1 MTMICNCLRK
11 LIPAI
16 ALPFLSACA
25 PQKTPYAELPKVSEA
40 EVRRY
45 AEQSVSFGNRYSGST
60 ELRKYADWIR
70 ETISQSTKFR
80 SSCHEFQERTLHG
93 DVLFHNIIA
102 EIPGK
107 SRKFILIAAHYD
119 IKRFNFIKDFQ
130 GANDGASG
138 VAALL
143 GMISALQK
151 YEGEL
156 PCGIKFVFFDGEEC
170 IEEYGPADGLHGSR
184 RLAKEWS
191 ENGLLKKCRAMILL
205 DMVGDKDLTITIPKG
220 CTKSLID
227 RTLHLA
233 QENGLGS
240 RFRVF
245 ESDMIDDHV
254 PFLERG
260 VPAIDLIDFNYGPG
274 NAFWHTTQDSLDKIS
289 AQSIKTVADFAL
301 GLYWNIAED

>member
-1 MTMICNCLRK
+1 MTMTCNRLRQ

-25 PQKTPYAELPKVSEA
+25 PQKTPYAELPKVSET

-156 PCGIKFVFFDGEEC
+156 PCGIKFVFFDGEEHTAVTNVGVRPTFANGNTASVESYILDYSGNLYGKRVRVEFYTFIRPERRFDC
-170 IEEYGPADGLHGSR
+170 PEALRAQILTDECAVREYFKSR
-184 RLAKEWS
+184 
-191 ENGLLKKCRAMILL
+191 
-205 DMVGDKDLTITIPKG
+205 
-220 CTKSLID
+220 
-227 RTLHLA
+227 
-233 QENGLGS
+233 
-240 RFRVF
+240 
-245 ESDMIDDHV
+245 
-254 PFLERG
+254 
-260 VPAIDLIDFNYGPG
+260 
-274 NAFWHTTQDSLDKIS
+274 
-289 AQSIKTVADFAL
+289 
-301 GLYWNIAED
+301 